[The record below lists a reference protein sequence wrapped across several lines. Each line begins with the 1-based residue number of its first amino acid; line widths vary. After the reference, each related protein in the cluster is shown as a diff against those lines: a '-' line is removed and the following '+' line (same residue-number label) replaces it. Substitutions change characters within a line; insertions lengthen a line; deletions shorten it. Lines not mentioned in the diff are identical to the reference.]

1 MARRDIPEL
10 RPASEVKYLHEHV
23 AEIRDDPEVAD
34 AFALHNASRPDFTV
48 ESFQDAVLIDKFPC
62 RLTIGTLALLRCAQA
77 RVLGYG
83 DTGPG
88 EYATPYDIALGVFL
102 MSDDH
107 RSHACSVVDDVDELK
122 EAVQKFS
129 KRLRFNAAS
138 PQLCE
143 FLRRHGEA
151 INPPDLDVQDADD
164 VAIIT
169 GDDRVPADDIE
180 DHWKAPDNQWVDDVD
195 LFAYEY
201 KWRFHFILWVLPL
214 ACVTKLREAIT
225 ARRTGK
231 PRRPSQNV
239 TGIALLQTIERRSDE
254 IRETQGLTDGR

>member
-1 MARRDIPEL
+1 MGARDIPEL
-10 RPASEVKYLHEHV
+10 RPVAEVKYLHEHV
-23 AEIRDDPEVAD
+23 AEIRDDPEVAA

-48 ESFQDAVLIDKFPC
+48 ESFHEAVLIDKFPC

-83 DTGPG
+83 DTGAG
-88 EYATPYDIALGVFL
+88 DYATHYDIALGVFL

-107 RSHACSVVDDVDELK
+107 RSQACSVVDDPDELK
-122 EAVQKFS
+122 EVVQKFS
-129 KRLRFNAAS
+129 KRLRFNMAS
-138 PQLCE
+138 PEICE

-151 INPPDLDVQDADD
+151 INPPDIVVEDADD

-169 GDDRVPADDIE
+169 ADDQVPAGDTE

-201 KWRFHFILWVLPL
+201 KWPLHFILWVLPL
-214 ACVTKLREAIT
+214 ACVAKLREAIT

-239 TGIALLQTIERRSDE
+239 TGIRLLQTIERRSEE
-254 IRETQGLTDGR
+254 IRQAEGLTDGG